1 MFRAIVSAIIAVV
14 ASSAGARQSEPE
26 GAVDLSQYEWKNRLV
41 FVFAPTREEPSFH
54 TFHESLMARE
64 ADVAD
69 RDLVVFELLES
80 GPSTKDGEALDPVTA
95 RLLRERFGVPD
106 GDFSV
111 VLVGKDG
118 GVKLH
123 RQDHASLEE
132 IFALIDSMP
141 MRQREMQRTNS

>member
-1 MFRAIVSAIIAVV
+1 MFRAVVPAIIAVV
-14 ASSAGARQSEPE
+14 AFSAGASQSELE

-80 GPSTKDGEALDPVTA
+80 GPSTRDGESLDPAAA

-106 GDFSV
+106 GAFSII
-111 VLVGKDG
+111 LVGKDG
-118 GVKLH
+118 GVKLD
-123 RQDHASLEE
+123 RQQRTSLEE

-141 MRQREMQRTNS
+141 MRQHEMRRENP

>member
-1 MFRAIVSAIIAVV
+1 MFRAVVPAIIAVV
-14 ASSAGARQSEPE
+14 AFSAGASQSELE

-64 ADVAD
+64 ADVAN

-80 GPSTKDGEALDPVTA
+80 EPSTKDGESLDPAAA
-95 RLLRERFGVPD
+95 RLLRERFGVAD
-106 GDFSV
+106 GAFSV
-111 VLVGKDG
+111 ILVGKDG
-118 GVKLH
+118 GVKLD
-123 RQDHASLEE
+123 RQQQTSLED

-141 MRQREMQRTNS
+141 MRQHEMRRENP